1 MGDEARNAC
10 RRPPP
15 CSVRNLKSVIPKKGE
30 VPVNGTNFSGR
41 QPRQKPPKTTATFP
55 WSVASS
61 VVPGFRERPA
71 TLAQECRSGP
81 PPGSVRNLKSV
92 IPKKGEVPVN
102 GTNFSGRQ
110 PRQKPPKTT
119 ATFPWS
125 FRRLWFR
132 GSGRGWRRPPKN
144 ADQDRPPG
152 NAARNADQDRRPAPY
167 ATRNLYFRKKTARF
181 P

>member
-30 VPVNGTNFSGR
+30 VPVNGTIFSGDNR
-41 QPRQKPPKTTATFP
+41 VKNRPKPRPLFH
-55 WSVASS
+55 
-61 VVPGFRERPA
+61 RP
-71 TLAQECRSGP
+71 
-81 PPGSVRNLKSV
+81 
-92 IPKKGEVPVN
+92 
-102 GTNFSGRQ
+102 
-110 PRQKPPKTT
+110 
-119 ATFPWS
+119 

-132 GSGRGWRRPPKN
+132 GSGRGQRRPPKN

-167 ATRNLYFRKKTARF
+167 ATRNLYFRKKLRSSREKNGISGRQPPPPSRASPITESGFGGPAAPPSRTILGF
-181 P
+181 LEGNWAFGREIRGKLTIFLKKRKIFRI